1 MPQFISPNLN
11 QLARVGGIPVDQWGD
26 EAIGPVGKKMAAAT
40 RRAKKDIRH
49 KEHEAASKLYN
60 KM

>member
-26 EAIGPVGKKMAAAT
+26 EAIGPVGKWSRTDWPLEVSQAL
-40 RRAKKDIRH
+40 
-49 KEHEAASKLYN
+49 S
-60 KM
+60 